1 MSRSPNLR
9 GSVDGVTPTPTPP
22 LKGEGDVG
30 ARFACRPNETIVGE
44 VAVHSPPSPLRG
56 GAGVGVPRTL
66 RLGTEISLN
75 GRGRACRPR

>member
-9 GSVDGVTPTPTPP
+9 VLVDGVTPTPTPP

-30 ARFACRPNETIVGE
+30 ARFACRPYETIVCE
-44 VAVHSPPSPLRG
+44 AAVQSLPSPLRG
-56 GAGVGVPRTL
+56 GAGVGVSRTQ
-66 RLGTEISLN
+66 RLGAEISLN